1 VKKGE
6 LAVDDMCLR
15 LAVRLD
21 DNGGD
26 GREWSWGV
34 IRTRY
39 IPSNPGIVVV
49 RVLGLE
55 NSVDGGVAV
64 EVTRPDLKSLAPR
77 FPRYVL
83 SCGSVLARAEKVF
96 CTVAPELRWF

>member
-1 VKKGE
+1 
-6 LAVDDMCLR
+6 
-15 LAVRLD
+15 LD

-39 IPSNPGIVVV
+39 TPSNPGIVVV

-64 EVTRPDLKSLAPR
+64 EVTW
-77 FPRYVL
+77 
-83 SCGSVLARAEKVF
+83 CG
-96 CTVAPELRWF
+96 